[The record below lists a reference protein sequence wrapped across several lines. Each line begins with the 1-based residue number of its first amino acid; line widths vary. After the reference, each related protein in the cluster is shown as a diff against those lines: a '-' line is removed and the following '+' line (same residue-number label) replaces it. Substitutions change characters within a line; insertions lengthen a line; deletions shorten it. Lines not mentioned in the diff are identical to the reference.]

1 MLMSGRLPQL
11 FLERGGDFHPRN
23 WATAHSLA
31 FWQCLGTVTVPLG
44 VSFSLLIE
52 DQGLTKVHLSA
63 ILDPFDSNRGMLC
76 PSVSSVQSLSRFWLF
91 ATPWAAAR
99 QASLSITNP
108 QACPNS
114 CPLSQ
119 WCHPTNSASVIPS
132 PPTFNL
138 SQNQGLFQWV
148 SSWYQVAK
156 ILEFQLQHQFYQW
169 IVSTISFSMTIWSL
183 WSPKD
188 SQESS
193 PTLQFKSVNS
203 SVLSLLY
210 GSILTSIHDY
220 RKNHSFD

>member
-63 ILDPFDSNRGMLC
+63 ILDPFDSNRCMLC

-99 QASLSITNP
+99 QAFLSITNP

-169 IVSTISFSMTIWSL
+169 IVRTDFL
-183 WSPKD
+183 
-188 SQESS
+188 
-193 PTLQFKSVNS
+193 
-203 SVLSLLY
+203 
-210 GSILTSIHDY
+210 
-220 RKNHSFD
+220 

>member
-11 FLERGGDFHPRN
+11 FLGRGGDFHPRN

-119 WCHPTNSASVIPS
+119 WCHPTK
-132 PPTFNL
+132 
-138 SQNQGLFQWV
+138 
-148 SSWYQVAK
+148 SS
-156 ILEFQLQHQFYQW
+156 
-169 IVSTISFSMTIWSL
+169 
-183 WSPKD
+183 
-188 SQESS
+188 
-193 PTLQFKSVNS
+193 SVNS
-203 SVLSLLY
+203 FSSCFQSFPAS
-210 GSILTSIHDY
+210 GSFLMSQLFASGGQSIGV
-220 RKNHSFD
+220 SA